1 MKFKKIMAA
10 IMVAALAVTAV
21 GCGSSANN
29 AASSGGSA
37 SASTESSASAEN
49 ANLTPITADN
59 PWEATEIG
67 DGSWDRVQK
76 AGKITVGLDDAFPPM
91 ASHDP
96 QTNELVGFDIDMAA
110 AISEKLGVEFEFQPS
125 AWDSIVPSMLSS
137 KFDVI
142 ISGMNMWD
150 SRVAQVNYVPYGVAY
165 QLLLVA
171 PDKATDEMSN
181 VEYFKDKVIGTQAGS
196 TAEKYLTELGFEEGK
211 NLKTY
216 KTFPE
221 ATVDMGSGRLDA
233 LAIDSFGAAELLKS
247 GDYKQVAQIT
257 SQNNENG
264 AAADMIGIAVR
275 KEDGDLQ
282 MRLAQAVDELIV
294 SGQLAEL
301 SQKWIGED
309 ITEPLKA
316 DAQARLDSGK
326 YDVLK

>member
-1 MKFKKIMAA
+1 MKLKKMLAVVMA
-10 IMVAALAVTAV
+10 AALAVSAV
-21 GCGSSANN
+21 GCGSSASTDTSSGS
-29 AASSGGSA
+29 AASA
-37 SASTESSASAEN
+37 TTDSSASAEN

-67 DGSWDRVQK
+67 DGSWDRVKQ

-96 QTNELVGFDIDMAA
+96 ETNELVGFDIDMAN
-110 AISEKLGVEFEFQPS
+110 AIGEKLGIEFEFQPS

-165 QLLLVA
+165 QLLLVP
-171 PDKATDEMSN
+171 PDKATDEMSD

-196 TAEKYLTELGFEEGK
+196 TAEKYLTEMGFEEGK

-221 ATVDMGSGRLDA
+221 ATVDLENGRLDA
-233 LAIDSFGAAELLKS
+233 LAIDSFGAAEFLKN
-247 GDYKQVAQIT
+247 GQYKQVAQIT
-257 SQNNENG
+257 PENNSNG
-264 AAADMIGIAVR
+264 AAADTIGIAVR

-282 MRLAQAVDELIV
+282 MHLAQAVDELIV
-294 SGQLAEL
+294 SGQLSEL

-309 ITEPLKA
+309 ITEPVKA